1 MDVDWEN
8 RNYYSYEGFGHLAR
22 NCRNRET
29 KNRTGEDRR
38 LEYRQRLRIEG
49 NNKQD
54 NLNGEENLVVLD

>member
-1 MDVDWEN
+1 MDQGN
-8 RNYYSYEGFGHLAR
+8 RNCYSCGEFGHLAR

-29 KNRTGEDRR
+29 ENKIGESRR

-54 NLNGEENLVVLD
+54 NLNREEDLVVLD